1 MEKEVKV
8 MSAEAAR
15 KGVKGVPF
23 TVIDGRWAVSGCQE
37 PECYYKVCR
46 KVIRNKGRWHSFVVF
61 LSLQIFEKLASA
73 EVLSCLASK
82 PDGLHKIG
90 NNGSTCALAT

>member
-23 TVIDGRWAVSGCQE
+23 TVIDGRSAVSGCQE

-46 KVIRNKGRWHSFVVF
+46 KVIRNKGR
-61 LSLQIFEKLASA
+61 
-73 EVLSCLASK
+73 
-82 PDGLHKIG
+82 
-90 NNGSTCALAT
+90 